1 MIPKS
6 VKLALALLGLAVC
19 ISTQARW
26 DANALPND
34 VALVH
39 HGRYLVYLPQAY
51 GDDPQRVWPTIVYLH
66 TRTEWGDDLERLKT
80 NGLTEYLTRHELDA
94 IVVAPQTPQ
103 GQSWQPA
110 FIDAVMRDAAARY
123 RVDYTRTYLTGAS
136 LGAMG
141 AWSTAIAFPDRFA
154 AFVPISGAIFND
166 VAALSLG
173 SPLAPKSDLVAPLK
187 RLAGLPTWIRY
198 GDADSVV
205 PPPIMARSAALLR
218 DAGGAVRETVARE
231 GGHDQWTAAYD
242 GESGVL
248 DWMLRQEKS
257 GATAWR
263 PGTAP
268 EAQRYSGAYCDS
280 FGEVR
285 ATIEP
290 AGNFLKVAWMRS
302 GGADLLARLD
312 DEHFVGTGLVTFR
325 FGEPSDGAHATAITY
340 LGVSTFEYRCARPK
354 S

>member
-1 MIPKS
+1 MRFKS
-6 VKLALALLGLAVC
+6 FRTVLVLLGLA
-19 ISTQARW
+19 IGGSAQARW
-26 DANALPND
+26 ETNTLPGDAAS
-34 VALVH
+34 ARQ
-39 HGRYLVYLPQAY
+39 GRYLVYLPLTY
-51 GDDPQRVWPTIVYLH
+51 GDDPQRVWPTVVYLH

-173 SPLAPKSDLVAPLK
+173 SPLALKSDLVAPLK
-187 RLAGLPTWIRY
+187 RLVGLPTWIRY
-198 GDADSVV
+198 GDADGVV
-205 PPPIMARSAALLR
+205 PPAIMARSAALLR
-218 DAGGAVRETVARE
+218 DAGGSVRETVARD
-231 GGHDQWTAAYD
+231 GGHEQWTTAYD

-257 GATAWR
+257 DATAWR
-263 PGTAP
+263 AGAAP
-268 EAQRYSGAYCDS
+268 EVQRYSGAYCDS
-280 FGEVR
+280 SGEVR

-290 AGNFLKVAWMRS
+290 AGSFLKVAWTRS
-302 GGADLLARLD
+302 GGADLLIRLD
-312 DEHFVGTGLVTFR
+312 DQHFVGTGLVTFR